1 MRTKLILLLSL
12 VLAGCSPEDENTGT
26 VNSFDSAS
34 IQRQLVGKWVYY
46 ANAYPPNPNE
56 LIPVPDYWMGL
67 PTVAIDTLT
76 FMNDMTYYQSYEYA
90 TLQGTYDFTQTFL
103 NLHHGVTVDVF
114 KYSFDNINTL
124 RLGTG
129 KDFSTFKIYR
139 RE

>member
-1 MRTKLILLLSL
+1 MRTKIILLLSL
-12 VLAGCSPEDENTGT
+12 VLAGCSQEDETIET
-26 VNSFDSAS
+26 VNSFDTAT
-34 IQRQLVGKWVYY
+34 IQKQLVGRWVYY
-46 ANAYPPNPNE
+46 ANAYSPKPNE

-90 TLQGTYDFTQTFL
+90 TFQGTYDFTQSFL
-103 NLHHGVTVDVF
+103 SLYHGPMLDVF

-129 KDFSTFKIYR
+129 KGFSTFKIYR